1 MTISDL
7 QRRENFYDI
16 NNKTLEKYFSEINRL
31 LHRVKICG
39 SNDIFTINKSYFLV
53 YPKINAIV
61 TKYSSEEV
69 RKYIFKEFS
78 NNPNLLKRFTIYF
91 YTRLLLK
98 SRGLFSDKCISIEPK
113 IKDEN
118 SLLIFPGN
126 KKIKIFNFKGNYVD
140 NIVKES
146 FIDYCFNKELDFRL
160 NNTKYDFVLGV
171 ERYSNR
177 WYREKIIYGVSLP
190 RISDK
195 NKHKFFKE
203 TVNKLLDLLQEDTK
217 KEIEIGEYVNTLVSK
232 IKKESCKLENKS
244 EKFNF
249 ERNLEKFVMFLMNM
263 IANKKDVVLLS
274 LSHGDMQE
282 GNVIIRK
289 TDEKIFIVDW
299 ETWGERT
306 IWYDKLMFNCNLRNI
321 YKFVSNLKKY
331 LSNYKNV
338 ICEDK
343 NDISIVDLNQR
354 KVIAIIFILEDLLWQ
369 IEESNNFPYGI
380 VSNSAEKYFSE
391 SFQKEIVDLLA

>member
-7 QRRENFYDI
+7 QKRENFYDI

-31 LHRVKICG
+31 SHRVKICG
-39 SNDIFTINKSYFLV
+39 SNDTFSINKSYFFV

-61 TKYSSEEV
+61 TKYNSEEV

-78 NNPNLLKRFTIYF
+78 NNPNLLKRFAIYL

-98 SRGLFSDKCISIEPK
+98 SRGMFSDSCISIEPK

-126 KKIKIFNFKGNYVD
+126 KKIKIFNFKGNYID

-171 ERYSNR
+171 DRYSNR
-177 WYREKIIYGVSLP
+177 WYREKIIDGVSLP

-195 NKHKFFKE
+195 NKHKLFKE
-203 TVNKLLDLLQEDTK
+203 NVNRLLDLLQKDTE
-217 KEIEIGEYVNTLVSK
+217 KEIEMREYINILVSE
-232 IKKESCKLENKS
+232 IKEGSHKLEDQSK
-244 EKFNF
+244 KFNF
-249 ERNLEKFVMFLMNM
+249 ERKLEKFVMYLVNM
-263 IANKKDVVLLS
+263 IANKKDIILLS

-282 GNVIIRK
+282 GNVIIRIV
-289 TDEKIFIVDW
+289 DEKIFIVDW

-306 IWYDKLMFNCNLRNI
+306 IWYDKLMFNYNLRNI

-331 LSNYKNV
+331 LFNYKDI
-338 ICEDK
+338 ICEGRG
-343 NDISIVDLNQR
+343 DIFTADLNRR

-369 IEESNNFPYGI
+369 IEESNNFPYDT
-380 VSNSAEKYFSE
+380 VSYSVEKYFSE
-391 SFQKEIVDLLA
+391 SFQKEIVNLLV

>member
-7 QRRENFYDI
+7 QRRENFYEI
-16 NNKTLEKYFSEINRL
+16 NNKTLEKYFSEINRIT
-31 LHRVKICG
+31 HRVKICG
-39 SNDIFTINKSYFLV
+39 GSPTYSTNKSYFFV
-53 YPKINAIV
+53 YPRINAIV
-61 TKYSSEEV
+61 TKDNSGEV
-69 RKYIFKEFS
+69 RKYIFKQFS
-78 NNPNLLKRFTIYF
+78 NNPNLLKRFAIYF

-98 SRGLFSDKCISIEPK
+98 SRGIFSDKCISIEPK

-126 KKIKIFNFKGNYVD
+126 KKIKIFNFKENYID

-146 FIDYCFNKELDFRL
+146 FIDYCFHKELDFRL

-177 WYREKIIYGVSLP
+177 WYREKIIDGVPLP

-195 NKHKFFKE
+195 NKHKLFKVY
-203 TVNKLLDLLQEDTK
+203 VNKLLDLLQEDSEK
-217 KEIEIGEYVNTLVSK
+217 KIEIGEYINTLINR
-232 IKKESCKLENKS
+232 IKEESYKLEDKS

-249 ERNLEKFVMFLMNM
+249 ERKLERFLTYLVGK
-263 IANKKDVVLLS
+263 IVNKEDVVLLS

-299 ETWGERT
+299 ETWSERT
-306 IWYDKLMFNCNLRNI
+306 IWYDKLMFNYNLRNV
-321 YKFVSNLKKY
+321 YKFIDNFKKY
-331 LSNYKNV
+331 LFNYK
-338 ICEDK
+338 
-343 NDISIVDLNQR
+343 DIIYEGRDGIFTADLNRR
-354 KVIAIIFILEDLLWQ
+354 KAIAIIFILEDLLWQ
-369 IEESNNFPYGI
+369 IEESNNFPGEI
-380 VSNSAEKYFSE
+380 VSYSVGKCFSE
-391 SFQKEIVDLLA
+391 SFQKEIINLLV

>member
-7 QRRENFYDI
+7 QRRENFYEI

-31 LHRVKICG
+31 SHRVKICG
-39 SNDIFTINKSYFLV
+39 SNDAFSINKSYFFV

-61 TKYSSEEV
+61 TKDNSEEV

-78 NNPNLLKRFTIYF
+78 NNPSLLKRFAIYF

-98 SRGLFSDKCISIEPK
+98 SKGKFSDKCISIEPK

-126 KKIKIFNFKGNYVD
+126 KKIKIFNFKGNYID
-140 NIVKES
+140 NIIKES
-146 FIDYCFNKELDFRL
+146 FIDHCFNKELDFRL
-160 NNTKYDFVLGV
+160 NNKYDFVLGV

-177 WYREKIIYGVSLP
+177 WYREKIIDGVSLP

-195 NKHKFFKE
+195 NKHELLKE
-203 TVNKLLDLLQEDTK
+203 NVNNILDLLQEDK
-217 KEIEIGEYVNTLVSK
+217 KKKIEIGEHAEKLVCK
-232 IKKESCKLENKS
+232 IKKGSRELENKS

-249 ERNLEKFVMFLMNM
+249 ERNLEKFLMRLVNM
-263 IANKKDVVLLS
+263 IANRKDIILLS

-282 GNVIIRK
+282 GNVIIRRA
-289 TDEKIFIVDW
+289 DEKIFIVDW

-306 IWYDKLMFNCNLRNI
+306 TWYDKLMFNYNLRNI

-331 LSNYKNV
+331 LLNHKDI
-338 ICEDK
+338 ICKDR
-343 NDISIVDLNQR
+343 NDIFTVDLKLR
-354 KVIAIIFILEDLLWQ
+354 RVIAIIFILEDLLWQ
-369 IEESNNFPYGI
+369 IEESNNFSGEI
-380 VSNSAEKYFSE
+380 VSYSVKKWFSE
-391 SFQKEIVDLLA
+391 SFQKEIVDLLV

>member
-7 QRRENFYDI
+7 QRRENFYEI

-31 LHRVKICG
+31 SHYVKICVHK
-39 SNDIFTINKSYFLV
+39 STYSANKSYFFV
-53 YPKINAIV
+53 YPRINAIV
-61 TKYSSEEV
+61 TKDNSVEV
-69 RKYIFKEFS
+69 KKYIFKEFS
-78 NNPNLLKRFTIYF
+78 NNPNLLKRCAIYF

-98 SRGLFSDKCISIEPK
+98 SRGIFSDKCISIEPK

-126 KKIKIFNFKGNYVD
+126 KKIKIFNFKENYID

-146 FIDYCFNKELDFRL
+146 FIDHCFNKELDFRL

-177 WYREKIIYGVSLP
+177 WYREKIIDGVSLP
-190 RISDK
+190 RISNK
-195 NKHKFFKE
+195 NKHKLFKE
-203 TVNKLLDLLQEDTK
+203 SVNKILDLLQEDSEK
-217 KEIEIGEYVNTLVSK
+217 KIEMGEYINTLINR
-232 IKKESCKLENKS
+232 IKEESYKLEDKS

-249 ERNLEKFVMFLMNM
+249 ERKLERFVIYLVGK
-263 IANKKDVVLLS
+263 IVNKKDVVLLS

-299 ETWGERT
+299 ETWSERC
-306 IWYDKLMFNCNLRNI
+306 IWYDKLMFNYNLRNI
-321 YKFVSNLKKY
+321 YKFINNLKNY
-331 LSNYKNV
+331 LFNYKDI
-338 ICEDK
+338 ICEGRDG
-343 NDISIVDLNQR
+343 IFTADLNQR
-354 KVIAIIFILEDLLWQ
+354 KVIVIIFILEDLLWQ
-369 IEESNNFPYGI
+369 IKESNNFPYGI
-380 VSNSAEKYFSE
+380 VSNSVKKYFSE
-391 SFQKEIVDLLA
+391 SFQKEIVDLLV

>member
-7 QRRENFYDI
+7 QKRENFYDI
-16 NNKTLEKYFSEINRL
+16 NNKTLEKYFFEINRL
-31 LHRVKICG
+31 THHVRIYG
-39 SNDIFTINKSYFLV
+39 SNDTFSIYKSYFFV

-61 TKYSSEEV
+61 TKDNSEEV

-78 NNPNLLKRFTIYF
+78 NNPNLLKRFAIYL

-98 SRGLFSDKCISIEPK
+98 SRGIFSDRCISIEPK
-113 IKDEN
+113 IKGEN

-126 KKIKIFNFKGNYVD
+126 KKIKIFNFKENYID

-146 FIDYCFNKELDFRL
+146 FIDYCFNRELDFRL

-177 WYREKIIYGVSLP
+177 WYREKIIDGVSLP

-195 NKHKFFKE
+195 NKHKLFKE
-203 TVNKLLDLLQEDTK
+203 KVSVLLDLLQEDTK
-217 KEIEIGEYVNTLVSK
+217 TEIKVGEHVNTLVSK
-232 IKKESCKLENKS
+232 IKKESRKLENKS

-249 ERNLEKFVMFLMNM
+249 ERNLEKFVMCLINM
-263 IANKKDVVLLS
+263 IANKKDIILLS

-282 GNVIIRK
+282 GNVIIRRV
-289 TDEKIFIVDW
+289 DDKIFIVDW
-299 ETWGERT
+299 ETWDERT
-306 IWYDKLMFNCNLRNI
+306 IWYDKLMFNYNLRNI
-321 YKFVSNLKKY
+321 YKFIDNLKKY

-343 NDISIVDLNQR
+343 NDISTADLNQR
-354 KVIAIIFILEDLLWQ
+354 KVIVIIFILEDLLWQ
-369 IEESNNFPYGI
+369 IKESNNFPHDI
-380 VSNSAEKYFSE
+380 VSNSVEKYFSK
-391 SFQKEIVDLLA
+391 SFQREIVDLLV

>member
-31 LHRVKICG
+31 SHRVKICA
-39 SNDIFTINKSYFLV
+39 SNDAFSINKSYFFI
-53 YPKINAIV
+53 YPRINAIV
-61 TKYSSEEV
+61 TKDNSEEV

-78 NNPNLLKRFTIYF
+78 NNPNLLKRFAIYL

-98 SRGLFSDKCISIEPK
+98 SRGMFSDKCISIEPK

-126 KKIKIFNFKGNYVD
+126 KKIKIFNFKENYID

-146 FIDYCFNKELDFRL
+146 FIDHCFHKELDFRL
-160 NNTKYDFVLGV
+160 NNNKYGFVLGV

-177 WYREKIIYGVSLP
+177 WYREKIIDGVSLP
-190 RISDK
+190 RITDK
-195 NKHKFFKE
+195 NKHKLFKKK
-203 TVNKLLDLLQEDTK
+203 VNKILDLLQENTK
-217 KEIEIGEYVNTLVSK
+217 KEIEIGEYVNKLVCK
-232 IKKESCKLENKS
+232 IKKGSCELENKS

-249 ERNLEKFVMFLMNM
+249 EKNLEKFVMCLINM
-263 IANKKDVVLLS
+263 IANKKDIILLS

-299 ETWGERT
+299 ETWSERT
-306 IWYDKLMFNCNLRNI
+306 IWYDRLMFNYNLRNI
-321 YKFVSNLKKY
+321 YKFINNLKEY
-331 LSNYKNV
+331 IFNYKDI
-338 ICEDK
+338 ICKDR
-343 NDISIVDLNQR
+343 NDIFTTDLNRR

-369 IEESNNFPYGI
+369 IKESNNFPCGI
-380 VSNSAEKYFSE
+380 VSNSVEKCFSE
-391 SFQKEIVDLLA
+391 SFQKEIVDLLV

>member
-7 QRRENFYDI
+7 QRREDFYDI

-31 LHRVKICG
+31 SHRVRICG
-39 SNDIFTINKSYFLV
+39 HNFTYSANKSYFFV

-61 TKYSSEEV
+61 TKYNSEEV

-78 NNPNLLKRFTIYF
+78 NNPNLLKRFAIYL

-98 SRGLFSDKCISIEPK
+98 SRGTFSDKCISIEPK

-126 KKIKIFNFKGNYVD
+126 KKIKIFNFKENYID

-171 ERYSNR
+171 DRYSNR
-177 WYREKIIYGVSLP
+177 WYREKIIDGVSLP

-195 NKHKFFKE
+195 NKHKLFKKN
-203 TVNKLLDLLQEDTK
+203 VNKLLDLLQEDTA
-217 KEIEIGEYVNTLVSK
+217 KEIEMGEYINTLVSR
-232 IKKESCKLENKS
+232 IKEESYKLEDKS

-249 ERNLEKFVMFLMNM
+249 EKNLEKFLACLISKIV
-263 IANKKDVVLLS
+263 NKKDIILLS

-282 GNVIIRK
+282 GNVIIRE
-289 TDEKIFIVDW
+289 TDEKIFVVDW

-306 IWYDKLMFNCNLRNI
+306 IWYDKLMFNYNLRNI
-321 YKFVSNLKKY
+321 YKFINNLKKY
-331 LSNYKNV
+331 LFNYKNV

-343 NDISIVDLNQR
+343 NDVSAADLNQR

-369 IEESNNFPYGI
+369 IEESNNFPYEI
-380 VSNSAEKYFSE
+380 VSNSVEKCFDRN
-391 SFQKEIVDLLA
+391 FQKELIDLLV

>member
-7 QRRENFYDI
+7 QKREKFYNI
-16 NNKTLEKYFSEINRL
+16 NNKTLEKYFSEIKRL
-31 LHRVKICG
+31 SHRVKICG
-39 SNDIFTINKSYFLV
+39 SNDTFSINKSYFFV

-61 TKYSSEEV
+61 TKNNSEEV

-78 NNPNLLKRFTIYF
+78 NNPNLLKRFAIYF

-98 SRGLFSDKCISIEPK
+98 SRGMFSDKCISVEPK

-126 KKIKIFNFKGNYVD
+126 KKIKIFNFKENYVD
-140 NIVKES
+140 SIVKES

-171 ERYSNR
+171 DRYSNR
-177 WYREKIIYGVSLP
+177 WYREKIIDGVSLP

-195 NKHKFFKE
+195 NKHKLFKVN
-203 TVNKLLDLLQEDTK
+203 VNKLLDLLQEDTK
-217 KEIEIGEYVNTLVSK
+217 TEIKIGEHVNTLVSK
-232 IKKESCKLENKS
+232 IKKESRKLEDKS
-244 EKFNF
+244 KKFNF
-249 ERNLEKFVMFLMNM
+249 ERNLEKFVMYLVNM
-263 IANKKDVVLLS
+263 IANKKDIILLS

-282 GNVIIRK
+282 GNVIIRRA
-289 TDEKIFIVDW
+289 DEKIFIIDW

-306 IWYDKLMFNCNLRNI
+306 IWYDKLMFNYNLRNI
-321 YKFVSNLKKY
+321 YKFINNFKKY
-331 LSNYKNV
+331 IFDYKNI
-338 ICEDK
+338 ICKDK
-343 NDISIVDLNQR
+343 NDIFTTNLNRR

-369 IEESNNFPYGI
+369 IEESNDFPYGI
-380 VSNSAEKYFSE
+380 VSNNLEKYFSE
-391 SFQKEIVDLLA
+391 SFQKEIVDLLV

>member
-7 QRRENFYDI
+7 QRRESFYEI
-16 NNKTLEKYFSEINRL
+16 NNKTLEKYFSEINKL
-31 LHRVKICG
+31 THQVKICG
-39 SNDIFTINKSYFLV
+39 DNFSYSTNKSYFFV

-61 TKYSSEEV
+61 TKDNSEKV

-78 NNPNLLKRFTIYF
+78 NNPNLLKRLAIYF

-98 SRGLFSDKCISIEPK
+98 SKGRFSDKCISIEPK

-126 KKIKIFNFKGNYVD
+126 KKIKIFNFKENYID

-160 NNTKYDFVLGV
+160 NNTKYDFVLNV
-171 ERYSNR
+171 EKHSNR
-177 WYREKIIYGVSLP
+177 WYREKIIDGVSLP

-203 TVNKLLDLLQEDTK
+203 TVNNLLDLLQEDTK

-232 IKKESCKLENKS
+232 IKKESRKLENKS

-249 ERNLEKFVMFLMNM
+249 ERNLEKFVTYLANV
-263 IANKKDVVLLS
+263 IVNKKDVILLS

-282 GNVIIRK
+282 GNVVIRRGA
-289 TDEKIFIVDW
+289 EKIFIVDW
-299 ETWGERT
+299 ETWGQRT
-306 IWYDKLMFNCNLRNI
+306 IWYDKLMFNYNLRNI
-321 YKFVSNLKKY
+321 YKFINNLQKY
-331 LSNYKNV
+331 LFNCKDI
-338 ICEDK
+338 ICKDR
-343 NDISIVDLNQR
+343 NDIFTADLNRR
-354 KVIAIIFILEDLLWQ
+354 KVIVIIFILEDLLWQ
-369 IEESNNFPYGI
+369 IEESNNFPYDI
-380 VSNSAEKYFSE
+380 VSNSVEKYFSE
-391 SFQKEIVDLLA
+391 SFQKKIVNLLV